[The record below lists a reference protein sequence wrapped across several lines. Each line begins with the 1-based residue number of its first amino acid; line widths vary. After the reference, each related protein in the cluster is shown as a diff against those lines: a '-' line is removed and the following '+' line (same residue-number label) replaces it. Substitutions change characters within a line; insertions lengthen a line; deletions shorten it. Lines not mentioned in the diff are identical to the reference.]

1 MERQLRLISSATAI
15 CLISMLSC
23 LVSNPAVAASGDVIR
38 SYLEVSPGNLD
49 DLETLLTTL
58 ERSLDTAVPGA
69 DVEPIVLILH
79 GDEALPFTR
88 DQYQAN
94 RSLVDRTALLD
105 AYSLL
110 DVRMCETWMMA
121 NDVEQSDLPPF
132 IDTIRFAPDEVR
144 KLEAEGY
151 QPFGSVKM

>member
-1 MERQLRLISSATAI
+1 MTRQLRLISGATAI
-15 CLISMLSC
+15 GLIGMLLLFS
-23 LVSNPAVAASGDVIR
+23 SPAMAASGDSVR
-38 SYLEVSPGNLD
+38 SYLEISPSNLD

-79 GDEALPFTR
+79 GDEAVPFTR
-88 DQYQAN
+88 RQYQAN

-110 DVRMCETWMMA
+110 DVRMCETWMME
-121 NDVEQSDLPPF
+121 NDVQRSDLPPF
-132 IDTIRFAPDEVR
+132 IETIRYAPDEVR